1 MEVKKI
7 DEISKTQRIPTISS
21 ALQILNPSP
30 HPPRLINN
38 SPGMPGSLESI
49 QLKPQKSS
57 TITPSKPTK
66 QNQEDE

>member
-49 QLKPQKSS
+49 
-57 TITPSKPTK
+57 
-66 QNQEDE
+66 